1 MTSKHIN
8 LLPQDLN
15 AIRKKLLHLLNNS
28 KEVIGTVPLPKL
40 PLPQLLALTV
50 LFLRP
55 PSRTGNPPL
64 LSACILLVPDVLLP
78 NDDEMARSFT
88 LVLSD
93 HFVNSA
99 DQGTP

>member
-1 MTSKHIN
+1 
-8 LLPQDLN
+8 LPQDLN

-28 KEVIGTVPLPKL
+28 KEVIGTVPLPNVAAAPKL
-40 PLPQLLALTV
+40 FVLTV
-50 LFLRP
+50 LSP
-55 PSRTGNPPL
+55 CTGNPPL